1 MNNLEGK
8 LMEFKLDE
16 DIVLFA
22 VERARALGAEYA
34 EARLQRDSVKS
45 YIVRNGVP
53 EAIGISEDI
62 GIGIRVLINGAL
74 GFASTDRWN
83 DKKAIE
89 EIINDAVKM
98 AKAQGLGEE
107 RLSEEVSHKD
117 KVFVEPKIDPENI
130 DASEKFN
137 LLMELDKTLQTA
149 HEKAKFPNRFLHLQE
164 RLTQKVFANSEG
176 TLIVSSVPRIR
187 FMTFFVTAVD
197 GKFDTRFVDKGE
209 ARGWEAIRDWNLD
222 DLLKREGESLAR
234 VLIEGKEPPEG
245 VIDVVL
251 GTEVSALS
259 AHEAVGHPYE
269 ADRILGR
276 EGAQA
281 GESFVDPD
289 MLGMKV
295 GNDVLTVIDDPT
307 IPNSFG
313 FYLYDEEGVKARPR
327 HLIKNGVITEFL
339 HNRET
344 AAKFGVKS
352 NGAARASN
360 YNREPI
366 VRMANTYIAAGDM
379 TFEELIEDIKLGVYI
394 KTFGE
399 WNIDDLRYN
408 MRFVGKES
416 WLIENGQLKH
426 LVRNP
431 ILEITTPAFYKSI
444 DAVDKNLEFYSA
456 TCGKG
461 DPGQGVPVFTGGP
474 NVRLRNIRVLKR

>member
-1 MNNLEGK
+1 
-8 LMEFKLDE
+8 MEFRLDE
-16 DIVLFA
+16 DLVLFA
-22 VERARALGAEYA
+22 VDYAMSQGAKYA
-34 EARLQRDSVKS
+34 EARLQQDSVKS
-45 YIVRNGVP
+45 YVVRNGIP
-53 EAIGISEDI
+53 EAVGITEDI
-62 GIGIRVLINGAL
+62 GIGIRVLINGSL
-74 GFASTDRWN
+74 GFASTDRWS
-83 DKKAIE
+83 DKNAIKE
-89 EIINDAVKM
+89 AINDAIKM
-98 AKAQGLGEE
+98 AGAHKLGDEQ
-107 RLSEEVSHKD
+107 LSEELSYIA
-117 KVFVEPKIDPENI
+117 KVFIEPKIDPANI
-130 DASEKFN
+130 DTSEKFN
-137 LLMELDKTLQTA
+137 LLMELDKIIQKA
-149 HEKAKFPNRFLHLQE
+149 HEKAKFPNRFFDLTE
-164 RLTQKVFANSEG
+164 RITQKVFANSEG
-176 TLIVSSVPRIR
+176 TLIVSSIPRIN
-187 FMTFFVTAVD
+187 FSAFFVTMVNGQA
-197 GKFDTRFVDKGE
+197 DTRWIDRGE
-209 ARGWEAIRDWNLD
+209 ARGWEAVKDWSLEE
-222 DLLKREGESLAR
+222 LLKKEGESMAR

-251 GTEVSALS
+251 GPEVSGLA

-289 MLGMKV
+289 MLGKRV
-295 GNDVLTVIDDPT
+295 GNEVLTVIDDPT
-307 IPNSFG
+307 IPNSYG
-313 FYLYDEEGVKARPR
+313 FYLYDDEGVKARPR
-327 HLIKNGVITEFL
+327 FLIKEGVITEFL

-352 NGAARASN
+352 NGAARASA

-366 VRMANTYIAAGDM
+366 VRMANTYIAPGDM
-379 TFEELIEDIKLGVYI
+379 SFEELIEDIKLGIYI
-394 KTFGE
+394 RTFGE

-416 WLIENGQLKH
+416 WLIENGKLKY

-431 ILEITTPAFYKSI
+431 ILEITTPVFYKSI